1 MEESNQYCQCS
12 VLYYFKKGRNI
23 AKTHKKNCAVYRE
36 SAITDPTCQ
45 KWFAE
50 FHAGD
55 FSLDDVPQLGRPIE
69 IDNNQIEILIENN
82 QCYTMQEI
90 TNILKIS
97 KSSVENYLH
106 QLDYVINNHF
116 DIWVPH
122 KLSKKKKNPVS
133 ISVCHSLLKHNE
145 KHSVFKTVL

>member
-1 MEESNQYCQCS
+1 MKFC
-12 VLYYFKKGRNI
+12 
-23 AKTHKKNCAVYRE
+23 T
-36 SAITDPTCQ
+36 
-45 KWFAE
+45 
-50 FHAGD
+50 GD

-122 KLSKKKKNPVS
+122 KLSKKNLLVS
-133 ISVCHSLLKHNE
+133 ACDSLLKCN
-145 KHSVFKTVL
+145 KNPILKNKL